1 MTRQEMITGLAAG
14 RRLIQEEWA
23 DGSEINAVDQLVAE
37 GKAQDTP
44 WQWKDNFQCMRR
56 IITAHEGGING

>member
-1 MTRQEMITGLAAG
+1 MTRKEMEAGLAAG

-23 DGSEINAVDQLVAE
+23 DSSEINAVDQLVSE
-37 GKAQDTP
+37 GKAQATP

-56 IITAHEGGING
+56 IITAPEGGING

>member
-1 MTRQEMITGLAAG
+1 MTKDEMIIGLAAG

-23 DGSEINAVDQLVAE
+23 DGSEIDAVDQLVSE
-37 GKAQDTP
+37 GKAQASP

-56 IITAHEGGING
+56 VISGVHS

>member
-1 MTRQEMITGLAAG
+1 MTKDEMIIGLAAG

-23 DGSEINAVDQLVAE
+23 DGSEIDAVDQLVAE
-37 GKAQDTP
+37 GKAKVTP

-56 IITAHEGGING
+56 VITAPQGANHG

>member
-1 MTRQEMITGLAAG
+1 MTKDEMAKGLAAG

-23 DGSEINAVDQLVAE
+23 DGSEIDAVDQLIAE
-37 GKAQDTP
+37 GKAAASP

-56 IITAHEGGING
+56 IITAPVVS